1 MECAGFQDNGAPRP
15 EGLLL
20 TLLWLCLFSLEMSFL
35 MGLEV
40 THLCAV
46 LVSPYAHFKYYRH
59 M

>member
-1 MECAGFQDNGAPRP
+1 MNSKTVGHQ
-15 EGLLL
+15 GLWPPLDFAL
-20 TLLWLCLFSLEMSFL
+20 LCLFSFKMFFL

-46 LVSPYAHFKYYRH
+46 LVLPYAHFKYYRH

>member
-1 MECAGFQDNGAPRP
+1 MECDEFQDNGAPRP
-15 EGLLL
+15 VGLLL
-20 TLLWLCLFSLEMSFL
+20 ISLWLCLFSFEMFFL

-46 LVSPYAHFKYYRH
+46 LVLPYAHFKYYRH